1 MTKYLVRY
9 SSGKKKLFE
18 ISFCVVLFRAL
29 FYFVISRT
37 RFHASCIPIVYS
49 CGHESSQDLVQDIW
63 DFARFC
69 TRYHLGFCDISYE
82 ISFRRSRMSFCVLNT
97 MC

>member
-37 RFHASCIPIVYS
+37 RFHASCICSIFTWAQELTRS
-49 CGHESSQDLVQDIW
+49 
-63 DFARFC
+63 C
-69 TRYHLGFCDISYE
+69 TRYLGFCNISYE